1 MRGPLSG
8 ALLEFLVMNTFYDV
22 LDVPP
27 NSDVAKIKGAF
38 RKAVKLS
45 HPDLNVDDPEA
56 AARLRSIVRAKT
68 ILSDPELRAVYDRML
83 DFEPQQSGSKLL
95 NIRDVTHTVVVAAV
109 LAGVFT
115 LFTYGSEAPLGKIA
129 GAKDAAHE
137 PVNIADRQS
146 PTPTEANG
154 GINSEDIEVSVPG
167 AVAATTRSAVVD
179 RAPMLSIAAMAKL
192 AHRSASDI
200 QSAAAI
206 DSSAIDLSESAQ
218 SSMPSAVAFTME
230 NATNED
236 TAPIPTVP
244 TRSTTKV
251 IEAIHSDGATSSPAV
266 KDARFYREQG
276 VAAYRNGDVSL
287 AIADFNL
294 AIRLDPGFKTALIDR
309 GIAFY
314 RLGEFKRAF
323 ADVAEA
329 KRIAK
334 SKPPRVAKRSRLPDQ

>member
-1 MRGPLSG
+1 MT
-8 ALLEFLVMNTFYDV
+8 TFYDV
-22 LDVPP
+22 LDIPP

-45 HPDLNVDDPEA
+45 HPDLNVDDPAA
-56 AARLRSIVRAKT
+56 AARLSSIVRAKT
-68 ILSDPELRAVYDRML
+68 ILSDPELRALYDRML
-83 DFEPQQSGSKLL
+83 DFECQQSGSKLL

-115 LFTYGSEAPLGKIA
+115 LFTYGSEAPLGKLA

-137 PVNIADRQS
+137 PVNIGARRS
-146 PTPTEANG
+146 PTRTEANG
-154 GINSEDIEVSVPG
+154 GVNSKDIEMSVPG
-167 AVAATTRSAVVD
+167 AVAATTRSAIVD
-179 RAPMLSIAAMAKL
+179 RAPMLSVAAVANL

-206 DSSAIDLSESAQ
+206 EPSALDPSESAQ
-218 SSMPSAVAFTME
+218 SSMPSAVASTTK

-244 TRSTTKV
+244 TRSTTK
-251 IEAIHSDGATSSPAV
+251 IDAIHSDGATSSPLV

-276 VAAYRNGDVSL
+276 VAAYRNGDVSV

-329 KRIAK
+329 RRIAK
-334 SKPPRVAKRSRLPDQ
+334 SNRPTTPHVAKRSRLPDQ